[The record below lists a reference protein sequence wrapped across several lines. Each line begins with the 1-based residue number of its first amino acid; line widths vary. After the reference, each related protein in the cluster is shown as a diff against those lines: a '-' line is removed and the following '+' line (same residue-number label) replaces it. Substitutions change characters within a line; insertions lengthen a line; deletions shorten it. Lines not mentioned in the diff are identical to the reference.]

1 MKRIV
6 ALAFFFFAFVA
17 FLFTAAWAEQGS
29 APSSPTASATA
40 QPNGPSPRIV
50 FNELEHDFGT
60 LGAKQTAKHTF
71 KFRNEGD
78 STLVIIEVKATCG
91 CTGTLLSKKEISP
104 GESGDIEVT
113 FSSGNSSGQKKKAI
127 YVSSNDPQQSKVELH
142 IIAKV
147 VIPVELRPLTLYWSS
162 EKNQPSNRR
171 AELVLDQNVKLNV
184 TKLESSS
191 PAFKASVQPRKSD
204 ESRGYYIDVTYDGTL
219 PAGEHRGTL
228 SILTDNPE
236 YSKLDVALICK
247 VTGPVRAVPEVATLG
262 VIKGDTL
269 PMRVIRL
276 YSTGEKSFEI
286 TEIKS
291 TNPILKAEFSKENV
305 PNSYQVKVSLTAK
318 PPLGAFSE
326 KLLIQTNDP
335 EQASLQIPVHAFVQ

>member
-1 MKRIV
+1 MKRIA
-6 ALAFFFFAFVA
+6 ALAFLFFAFAA
-17 FLFTAAWAEQGS
+17 FLFAPAWAEQES
-29 APSSPTASATA
+29 APSAPTASATA

-50 FNELEHDFGT
+50 FSELEHDFGT
-60 LGAKQTAKHTF
+60 LGARQTAKHTF
-71 KFRNEGD
+71 KFRNEGNA
-78 STLVIIEVKATCG
+78 TLVVGDVKSTCG
-91 CTGTLLSKKEISP
+91 CTGTLLSKKEIAP
-104 GESGDIEVT
+104 GENGEIEVT
-113 FSSGNSSGQKKKAI
+113 FNSGNSSGQKKKSI
-127 YVSSNDPQQSKVELH
+127 YVSSNDLQQPKLELH
-142 IIAKV
+142 IMAKV
-147 VIPVELRPLTLYWSS
+147 VIPVELKPLTLYWSAD
-162 EKNQPSNRR
+162 KNQPPNRR

-191 PAFKASVQPRKSD
+191 PAFKASVQPRKID
-204 ESRGYYIDVTYDGTL
+204 ESGGYYIDVTYDGTL
-219 PAGEHRGTL
+219 PPGEHRATL
-228 SILTDNPE
+228 SVLTDNPE
-236 YSKLDVALICK
+236 YSKLDIALICK

-262 VIKGDTL
+262 VIKDDTL
-269 PMRVIRL
+269 PTRIIRL
-276 YSTGEKSFEI
+276 YSTSGKSFEI